1 MSLLF
6 QQPWLI
12 PLLAL
17 AGLPLLVH
25 LLSRTRPPVYRF
37 SNLEFLQRVIRRTAR
52 FRKPKDWL
60 LLVLRTIAIAAIAA
74 AFLGPLLLSKSGMLP
89 GEKRTVILLVDR
101 SASMGAR
108 DGAATRF
115 EAAVLAARESLD
127 SLRPDAAN
135 LVWIDAA
142 PAAVFPEPA
151 PNRTFLVE
159 SMEKTGTRPEPGA
172 LARAWELALRQCAVG
187 TGRKELVV
195 ISDFQSSA
203 WKNFDTT
210 VPADVKVRAISVAK
224 SDSANVA
231 VSSLVAS
238 PAEPVAGQET
248 TVLCRVRNFSGEARR
263 TTLSLD
269 AGGSNQSRPVDLP
282 AWGSAEAAFTV
293 RCPTAGLLTLTA
305 ALEDDAFPADD
316 RCHAVLR
323 VRESLRMAVA
333 APPTSPESKTA
344 RMLAD
349 ALPWLDVIECP
360 DPTNPPPCDLL
371 LVPGWKGGDSEKLRS
386 LAAQGTT
393 LIVFPSPGITA
404 EALAEVTGTSGDA
417 ADGVLTLEARPE
429 GWQAMPVEGKA
440 AFALF
445 ASGEFGNPLAGVS
458 RQRVRLPASITDKG
472 ELLGRFADGTPAL
485 IVYPTASAPIILSN
499 LSLDPAFSDWSSRST
514 FLPGFAELILHT
526 RPKIAADPFTI
537 EPGSFPA
544 WSPLDPSQAATLT
557 LSDPAGNLIPL
568 EQVAGPI
575 WNSSQPA
582 VPGIYSWL
590 ISAQAVHHT
599 VVNFPESES
608 DLRVLSELPNF
619 GKGDQANASLARAAA
634 LDHGLPLWPWLVAL
648 ALFVLLIEPL
658 IAAPSSPKSS

>member
-1 MSLLF
+1 MSLFF

-37 SNLEFLQRVIRRTAR
+37 SNLEFLQRVVRRTTR

-60 LLVLRTIAIAAIAA
+60 LLAMRTLAIAALAA
-74 AFLGPLLLSKSGMLP
+74 AFLGPLLLSKHGMLP

-101 SASMGAR
+101 SASMAAR

-115 EAAVLAARESLD
+115 EAAVLAAREALG

-151 PNRTFLVE
+151 PNRTFLAE
-159 SMEKTGTRPEPGA
+159 SLEQASARPEPGA

-195 ISDFQSSA
+195 VSDFQSSA
-203 WKNFDTT
+203 WKNFDAT
-210 VPADVKVRAISVAK
+210 VPADVNVRAISVANG
-224 SDSANVA
+224 DSPNVA

-282 AWGSAEAAFTV
+282 AWGTAEAAFTV
-293 RCPTAGLLTLTA
+293 RCPAAGLLTLTA
-305 ALEDDAFPADD
+305 ALEDDAFPGDD

-333 APPTSPESKTA
+333 APASSPESITA
-344 RMLAD
+344 RLLAD
-349 ALPWLDVIECP
+349 ALPWLDVIDCP
-360 DPTNPPPCDLL
+360 DPGNPPPSDILL
-371 LVPGWKGGDSEKLRS
+371 APAWNGRDPEKLRA
-386 LAAQGTT
+386 LATQGTT
-393 LIVFPSPGITA
+393 LLVFPSAGITSK
-404 EALAEVTGTSGDA
+404 ALADLTGTETDA
-417 ADGVLTLEARPE
+417 ADGIITLEARPE
-429 GWQAMPVEGKA
+429 GWQAMPVEGKPL
-440 AFALF
+440 FALF
-445 ASGEFGNPLAGVS
+445 ASGEFGNPLAGVTL
-458 RQRVRLPASITDKG
+458 QRPRLPASITGKG

-485 IVYPTASAPIILSN
+485 ISFPTAAAPIVLST
-499 LSLDPAFSDWSSRST
+499 LSLDPATSDWSSRPT
-514 FLPGFAELILHT
+514 FLPGFAELILHA
-526 RPKIAADPFTI
+526 RPQTAADPFTI
-537 EPGSFPA
+537 EPGSFSD
-544 WSPLDPSQAATLT
+544 WSPADPSQAATLA
-557 LSDPAGNLIPL
+557 LADPAGKPVPL
-568 EQVAGPI
+568 EQMPGPV
-575 WNSSQPA
+575 WHSSKPA

-590 ISAQAVHHT
+590 VSGQPVHHS

-608 DLRVLSELPNF
+608 DLRVLPEPPHF
-619 GKGDQANASLARAAA
+619 GPADRLRESPARAAA

-648 ALFVLLIEPL
+648 ALLVMLIEPL
-658 IAAPSSPKSS
+658 VASPSAPKST